1 MEIEQ
6 PIYSSPH
13 SRSFFQ
19 RINMAISVVVIVLGA
34 FSIQQNPFL
43 IFLGLAIGGMY
54 WFTTP
59 NQYHIY
65 ADKLVIHYGKPRIV
79 VIPFNMIRDASPVKM
94 PFSGVYIRRVGKSGV
109 FSRPKNHEEFLDY
122 LWDAIQKNGGPAP
135 DVLPPDDSP
144 PAGN

>member
-1 MEIEQ
+1 MQNEQ
-6 PIYSSPH
+6 PIYSTPH

-43 IFLGLAIGGMY
+43 MFLGLGIGGLY

-59 NQYHIY
+59 NQYFIY
-65 ADKLVIHYGKPRIV
+65 ADRLVIHYGKPRILEV
-79 VIPFNMIRDASPVKM
+79 PFDTIRDASLVKM
-94 PFSGVYIRRVGKSGV
+94 PFSGVFIRRVSRSGV
-109 FSRPKNHEEFLDY
+109 FSRPKNIEEFLDV

-135 DVLPPDDSP
+135 EILPPEDDP
-144 PAGN
+144 PQSN